1 MKTGVLYL
9 VIGILAA
16 GFAWHAL
23 SAGNKVPGTEGK
35 SVKIRLIDAEGRPGP
50 VIDSKKV
57 IRTDAEWKKLLTVEQ
72 YKVARGRGTERAFCG
87 AFYDSKKTGV
97 YFCVCC
103 DLPLFSSDAKYD
115 SGSGWPSFFKPFAAE
130 NVVENVDRSHGMV
143 RTEIVCAR
151 CDAHLGHVFDDGP
164 APTGKRHCLN
174 SASLKFVA
182 KENLAALAAPTGKL
196 ETATFAAGCF
206 WGVEAIFQQVKGV
219 KATQVGYAGGT
230 KDNPTYKEVCTGKT
244 GHAEACEVKFD
255 PSVVTYEALLGVFFR
270 NHDPTTLNRQG
281 PDIGSQYRSAIFH
294 HSFEQE
300 KAAKA
305 VIQKLEK
312 EKKNG

>member
-1 MKTGVLYL
+1 M
-9 VIGILAA
+9 
-16 GFAWHAL
+16 
-23 SAGNKVPGTEGK
+23 
-35 SVKIRLIDAEGRPGP
+35 
-50 VIDSKKV
+50 
-57 IRTDAEWKKLLTVEQ
+57 
-72 YKVARGRGTERAFCG
+72 
-87 AFYDSKKTGV
+87 
-97 YFCVCC
+97 
-103 DLPLFSSDAKYD
+103 
-115 SGSGWPSFFKPFAAE
+115 
-130 NVVENVDRSHGMV
+130 
-143 RTEIVCAR
+143 
-151 CDAHLGHVFDDGP
+151 
-164 APTGKRHCLN
+164 
-174 SASLKFVA
+174 A

-312 EKKNG
+312 EKKFRNKITTKVVPAPTFWRAEEYHQKYAEKNGGPSCHKPLIFTD